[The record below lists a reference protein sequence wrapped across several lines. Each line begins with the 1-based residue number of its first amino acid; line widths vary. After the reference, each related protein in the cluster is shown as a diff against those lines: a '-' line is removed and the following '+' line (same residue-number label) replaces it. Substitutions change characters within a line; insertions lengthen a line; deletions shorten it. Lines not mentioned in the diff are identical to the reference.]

1 MPYSFTSEEAHN
13 NRLLLFAPC
22 RTKEEVKAFVHYF
35 LDLELPD
42 TCVDPESNS
51 NMLDMVYTC
60 YSHLIHGPVN
70 EETSRYLFFSS
81 RFGGKTLCES
91 VIEVLLLLHGRLDIT
106 HLAALKRQSQ
116 DCQKYIAKFFNLPH
130 LKGILVGDSKTEKA
144 AVFFIPDDGGPNLTE
159 KEWKTLPEVER
170 QDYVKV
176 SNTVEVIVASLAA
189 TNGKHTALLCLDE
202 IDVMANKE
210 AFEEAKNIPTP
221 TSREDGSL
229 AMPLTLLTSTRKFAF
244 GLVSAEIA
252 NAEKTGL
259 IVKHWNILDVCKACP
274 ASRHLPD
281 LPKRDIFISEQ
292 LLAQATPEV
301 FQTLPIKEKEKYTKI
316 SCFEGCV
323 SNCKILPAC
332 KTYLATRQTSTSKF
346 LKPIT
351 YVQSQIQINNL
362 DKALAQLL
370 CRKPSTEGLV
380 YPMFSKAR
388 HVLTPAQA
396 FAKISGET
404 VFNPNMS
411 KEELVRWLRTLGGEW
426 YCGIDWG
433 FTHLYALVLGLKL
446 GNRMFVPYVFGSPGL
461 DPGQKI
467 DHSEQFKVYEP
478 KTFGDTEDPAMI
490 KAFKNAGW
498 RMAQWKKG
506 KIVEG
511 TSTVKLKLAPTL
523 GGEPELYFIRDIGED
538 AMMDLFTL
546 HLQEYHYKLGP
557 DGKPTEVPDD
567 ECKDFPDALRYMIQ
581 NVFNFKSGV
590 TLSNEVEYKPKLLSH
605 DGKPVYN
612 AHTWMTQRISE
623 LTGNEIRPPQNTRPQ
638 MTIEEIGHS
647 YYGKANEEE
656 KKDRKGKSRG
666 VIWDFGE

>member
-1 MPYSFTSEEAHN
+1 MPFSFHSEEAQQ
-13 NRLLLFAPC
+13 NRELLFTKC
-22 RTKEEVKAFVHYF
+22 QTKEEVKDFVFYH

-51 NMLDMVYTC
+51 NMLDMVWIC
-60 YSHLIHGPVN
+60 YNHLIHGPVN

-91 VIEVLLLLHGRLDIT
+91 IIEVMLLLHGRLDIT

-116 DCQKYIAKFFNLPH
+116 DCQKYIAKFFNLPN
-130 LKGILVGDSKTEKA
+130 LKGFLVGDSKTEKA
-144 AVFFIPDDGGPNLTE
+144 AVFYIPDNGGPNLTE
-159 KEWKTLPEVER
+159 KEWKTLSETE
-170 QDYVKV
+170 QQEYVKV

-259 IVKHWNILDVCKACP
+259 IIKNWNILDVCKACP
-274 ASRHLPD
+274 ASRHLPL
-281 LPKRDIFISEQ
+281 LPKREMFVSEQ

-301 FQTLPIKEKEKYTKI
+301 FATLPIKEQAKYTKLT
-316 SCFEGCV
+316 CFEGCV

-332 KTYLATRQTSTSKF
+332 KTHLATRQTSTSKF
-346 LKPIT
+346 LKPIS
-351 YVQSQIQINNL
+351 YVQSQIKINNL

-370 CRKPSTEGLV
+370 CRKPSTEGLI
-380 YPMFSKAR
+380 YPMFSKAK

-396 FAKISGET
+396 YERIFGSKT
-404 VFNPNMS
+404 VNPNMS
-411 KEELVRWLRTLGGEW
+411 KADLIPLIQTLGGEW
-426 YCGIDWG
+426 YCGLDWG
-433 FTHLYALVLGLKL
+433 FTHLYALVLGVKL
-446 GNRMFVPYVFGSPGL
+446 GNTMYVPHVFGSPGL

-467 DHSEQFKVYEP
+467 DHSEQFKVFEP
-478 KTFGDTEDPAMI
+478 KTFGDTEDPSMI

-498 RMAQWKKG
+498 RMAPWKKG

-511 TSTVKLKLAPTL
+511 TSIVKLKLAPTL
-523 GGEPELYFIRDIGED
+523 GGEPELFFIRDIGED

-567 ECKDFPDALRYMIQ
+567 EDKDFPDALRYMIQ
-581 NVFNFKSGV
+581 NVFNFKKGFAVS
-590 TLSNEVEYKPKLLSH
+590 EEAEDKPKILSH
-605 DGKPVYN
+605 EGQPVYN
-612 AHTWMTQRISE
+612 AETWMTQRISE
-623 LTGNEIRPPQNTRPQ
+623 LTGNEIRPVQTTRPP
-638 MTIEEIGHS
+638 MMIEEIGHS
-647 YYGKANEEE
+647 YYGKVNEEE
-656 KKDRKGKSRG
+656 KKTRKGKSRG
-666 VIWDFGE
+666 ISWNFD

>member
-1 MPYSFTSEEAHN
+1 MPYSFYSEEEKQ
-13 NRLLLFAPC
+13 NRILLFAPC
-22 RTKEEVKAFVHYF
+22 KTKEEVKAYVHLY

-51 NMLDMVYTC
+51 NMLDMVWTC
-60 YSHLIHGPVN
+60 YSHLTHGPVN
-70 EETSRYLFFSS
+70 EDTSRYLFFSS

-91 VIEVLLLLHGRLDIT
+91 VIEVMLLLHGRLDIT

-116 DCQKYIAKFFNLPH
+116 DCQKYIAKFFNLPN
-130 LKGILVGDSKTEKA
+130 LKGFLVGDSKTEKA
-144 AVFFIPDDGGPNLTE
+144 AVFFVPDDGGPNLTE
-159 KEWKTLPEVER
+159 KEWKSLPESEHGE
-170 QDYVKV
+170 YTKV
-176 SNTVEVIVASLAA
+176 SNTVEVIVATLAA

-259 IVKHWNILDVCKACP
+259 VVKNWNILDCCKACP
-274 ASRHLPD
+274 ASRHRPD
-281 LPKRDIFISEQ
+281 LPKLEMFVSEE

-301 FQTLPIKEKEKYTKI
+301 FATLPEKEKTRYKHLT
-316 SCFEGCV
+316 CFNGCV
-323 SNCKILPAC
+323 NNCKILPAC

-346 LKPIT
+346 LKPIN
-351 YVQSQIQINNL
+351 YVQSQIKINNL

-370 CRKPSTEGLV
+370 CRKPSTEGLI
-380 YPMFSKAR
+380 YPMFSKTR
-388 HVLTPAQA
+388 HVLTPQQA
-396 FAKISGET
+396 YERISGEKYARMT
-404 VFNPNMS
+404 QMS
-411 KEELVRWLRTLGGEW
+411 KAEFIEWVKALGGEW

-446 GNRMFVPYVFGSPGL
+446 GNVLYVTHVFGAPEL

-467 DHSEQFKVYEP
+467 DHSEQFKVFEP
-478 KTFGDTEDPAMI
+478 KTFADTEDPAMI
-490 KAFKNAGW
+490 KAFKKAGW
-498 RMAQWKKG
+498 RMANWKKG
-506 KIVEG
+506 KVVEG

-523 GGEPELYFIRDIGED
+523 GGEPELFFIRDVGED
-538 AMMDLFTL
+538 GMMDLFIL

-567 ECKDFPDALRYMIQ
+567 ENKDFPDALRYMIQ

-590 TLSNEVEYKPKLLSH
+590 TVSEEAEEKPKLLSSE
-605 DGKPVYN
+605 GQPVYDS
-612 AHTWMTQRISE
+612 ATWMSQKIGE
-623 LTGNEIRPPQNTRPQ
+623 LTGGEIRPPQNTRPP
-638 MTIEEIGHS
+638 MTIEDVGNS
-647 YYGKANEEE
+647 YYAERNKEE
-656 KKDRKGKSRG
+656 KKDRSGKQRG
-666 VIWDFGE
+666 VVWNFD